1 MRPFWLSSQPTI
13 RGGTLATDDY
23 REIGRLVRAAARR
36 YGGGCFVILEGGYNH
51 QVLGHN
57 VLALVEGLS
66 GE

>member
-1 MRPFWLSSQPTI
+1 M
-13 RGGTLATDDY
+13 GEAGD
-23 REIGRLVRAAARR
+23 
-36 YGGGCFVILEGGYNH
+36 NH